1 MGLFDKFKKK
11 EQVVNEEI
19 KKQLPYNIVF
29 NTTADG
35 RLQVDFYDENADFK
49 QFYDTTRLV
58 IGNNTKNIE
67 GYNLQSALVSWYSM
81 SDAVIVNEYGQ
92 ETGRRND
99 YKEILTQIDLNL
111 LQSDSN
117 YCVAVMGRLL
127 DKKRVDKY
135 LEDGLKENSILECG
149 NYVGSIE
156 RKENKYTKC
165 YNVNIGKAV
174 HNSGFM
180 IQKRNENRMQDEER
194 RQRSIEDK
202 QRRIDMLKQEIE
214 ELSK

>member
-99 YKEILTQIDLNL
+99 YKEILTQIDINL
-111 LQSDSN
+111 LQSNPN
-117 YCVAVMGRLL
+117 YCISVMKNLL
-127 DKKRVDKY
+127 DKKRVEKY
-135 LEDGLKENSILECG
+135 LEDGFKENSSLECG

-156 RKENKYTKC
+156 RRENKYLKWF
-165 YNVNIGKAV
+165 NPDIGKAV
-174 HNSGFM
+174 HNSSFM
-180 IQKRNENRMQDEER
+180 IQKRNENKMQEEER
-194 RQRSIEDK
+194 IQRSIKDK
-202 QRRIDMLKQEIE
+202 QRRIDMLRQEIE